1 MAVQDLLMAADSGE
15 GAGAG
20 EYSFWN
26 QMGDWA
32 GENKDWL
39 LAAALEANKYSKQ
52 QAAANA
58 QNIINQAASKW
69 SGFNPNLM
77 QMVKPVQQPDIMEG
91 VLGAAQRGPRMWS
104 ELSAMYKEREKGPE
118 SLRKYFE
125 DQEQDKLLNT
135 ILKMQAGWGVPS
147 QQAAVPKVGG
157 K

>member
-20 EYSFWN
+20 QYSFWD

-32 GENKDWL
+32 GQNKDLL
-39 LAAALEANKYSKQ
+39 LAAALEANKYSNQ

-77 QMVKPVQQPDIMEG
+77 QMVKPVQQPDAFSGIYNA
-91 VLGAAQRGPRMWS
+91 LSQGPRLWS
-104 ELSAMYKEREKGPE
+104 ELAELYNQREKGTQAVKQYMDKE
-118 SLRKYFE
+118 EQRKA
-125 DQEQDKLLNT
+125 LN
-135 ILKMQAGWGVPS
+135 QALVS
-147 QQAAVPKVGG
+147 SNAATQAAAFGG